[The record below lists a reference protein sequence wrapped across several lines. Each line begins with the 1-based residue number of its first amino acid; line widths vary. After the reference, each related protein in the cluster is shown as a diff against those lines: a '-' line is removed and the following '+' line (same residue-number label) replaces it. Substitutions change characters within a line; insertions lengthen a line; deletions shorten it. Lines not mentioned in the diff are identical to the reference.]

1 MDLSALPRR
10 NYTSANPTPIEFMP
24 RLSLALGN
32 EVNLWIKRDDLVG
45 NLAGGGNKARKLEF
59 VIADAISKGADTIV
73 TCGAVQSN
81 HCRLTLAAC
90 VREGLKCSLVIEERI
105 PGSYDEDATGN
116 NYLFHL
122 LGAEYIEKVG
132 LNESSEG
139 METLANKLREE
150 GRNVY
155 IIPGGASNEV
165 GATGYCAC
173 AQEIQ
178 YQIFSDRLPSF
189 HALVTASGS
198 GGTHAGLVA
207 GTKALRSNMN
217 VIGIS
222 TRASEQDQTKKIAK
236 LARET
241 YNHVLGRFNSSDSD
255 EPMEVKVF
263 DNYVGPGYS
272 LPTDG
277 MREAVTLFART
288 EGILL
293 DPVYTGK
300 VAAGLIDL
308 VRKGYFPPGSNVLFL
323 HTGGAPSLYHYQPI
337 DHSVSGCPG
346 KVHLKGY
353 PSSNSL
359 NEEKKNEM

>member
-1 MDLSALPRR
+1 
-10 NYTSANPTPIEFMP
+10 
-24 RLSLALGN
+24 
-32 EVNLWIKRDDLVG
+32 
-45 NLAGGGNKARKLEF
+45 
-59 VIADAISKGADTIV
+59 
-73 TCGAVQSN
+73 
-81 HCRLTLAAC
+81 
-90 VREGLKCSLVIEERI
+90 
-105 PGSYDEDATGN
+105 
-116 NYLFHL
+116 
-122 LGAEYIEKVG
+122 
-132 LNESSEG
+132 
-139 METLANKLREE
+139 
-150 GRNVY
+150 
-155 IIPGGASNEV
+155 
-165 GATGYCAC
+165 
-173 AQEIQ
+173 
-178 YQIFSDRLPSF
+178 
-189 HALVTASGS
+189 
-198 GGTHAGLVA
+198 
-207 GTKALRSNMN
+207 MN